1 MNKLKDMFYN
11 HNDIV
16 IACVIVL
23 IAALVIVTR
32 VDVLMGYPSMAAQ
45 QAIADAEA
53 NLPADPIPSVGDI
66 EDPDGELSG
75 SIEGDD
81 PVNGDEP
88 TGGEGDTPEPPV
100 VDEPP
105 VTEPEPQPEPQ
116 PEPEPEGPTPGTPVT
131 VTIPSGSTGA
141 DVAQALLDAGL
152 ISSKDEFYKAVVEA
166 EADTKLQA
174 GTFDIPAGSSLDEI
188 VKILTN

>member
-53 NLPADPIPSVGDI
+53 NLPADPIPSVGDE
-66 EDPDGELSG
+66 EDPDGELS
-75 SIEGDD
+75 
-81 PVNGDEP
+81 
-88 TGGEGDTPEPPV
+88 GGEGDTPEPPV